1 MRFVFVTD
9 ELPRAGA
16 AGHLAMNH
24 AIISW
29 LLAGGHEVV
38 VLLLSGRLRWPVE
51 RYGVAA
57 VAGPSVFCWGGYLV
71 ASVPAAVGI
80 LARRVTERL
89 PGPLVRIL
97 RPAAMRHRGGADA
110 VLGTILSSE
119 RAAWCA
125 RRIGQMRPDAVLV
138 DTMFR
143 AGVLAAPEVAGMHS
157 LIIAHDV
164 FHLRHRALSSAG
176 YVVRPAGLT
185 REMEAAQLNLA
196 RAIAAIQPEEAAII
210 KTMCPARE
218 VFVASMPAL
227 ACPRPADVA
236 RVPNRLVFLGSASL
250 PNLDGLRWF
259 LDAVWPHLRRWRGD
273 VTLDIAGD
281 CGVRLARLPEGVS
294 RRGRL
299 KTLAP
304 VLHRASLA
312 IAPLRVGSGLKIKL
326 LDYARHGLM
335 TVGTPASL
343 AGFAADPAAPF
354 IAASGDL
361 GFAAAIIRQL
371 GAPAEDERALS
382 YIGRHYGMAASF
394 AALGAAL
401 GLPQPA
407 MAG

>member
-9 ELPRAGA
+9 ELPRPGA

-29 LLAGGHEVV
+29 LLAGGHGVE

-51 RYGVAA
+51 HYGLTA
-57 VAGPSVFCWGGYLV
+57 VAGPSVVCWGGYLV
-71 ASVPAAVGI
+71 ASAPAAVGI

-89 PGPLVRIL
+89 PAPLARIL
-97 RPAAMRHRGGADA
+97 RPGMMRQRGGADA
-110 VLGTILSSE
+110 VLGSMLSAE

-125 RRIGQMRPDAVLV
+125 RRIGQTRPDAVLV

-143 AGVLAAPEVAGMHS
+143 AAVLTAPEVAGIPGV
-157 LIIAHDV
+157 IIAHDV
-164 FHLRHRALSSAG
+164 FYLRHRALSSAG
-176 YVVRPAGLT
+176 YVVRPVGLT
-185 REMEAAQLNLA
+185 REMEAAQLNAA
-196 RAIAAIQPEEAAII
+196 RAIAAIQPEEAAVI
-210 KTMCPARE
+210 KEMCPERE
-218 VFVASMPAL
+218 VFVASMPAV
-227 ACPRPADVA
+227 ACPRPAEVA
-236 RVPNRLVFLGSASL
+236 RLPNRLVFLGSASL

-281 CGVRLARLPEGVS
+281 CGGRLARVPEGVS

-326 LDYARHGLM
+326 LDYARHGLV

-371 GAPAEDERALS
+371 GAPADDERALAD
-382 YIGRHYGMAASF
+382 IGRHYGMAASF
-394 AALGAAL
+394 GALGAAL
-401 GLPQPA
+401 GLPQPVLA
-407 MAG
+407 A

>member
-1 MRFVFVTD
+1 
-9 ELPRAGA
+9 
-16 AGHLAMNH
+16 
-24 AIISW
+24 
-29 LLAGGHEVV
+29 
-38 VLLLSGRLRWPVE
+38 
-51 RYGVAA
+51 
-57 VAGPSVFCWGGYLV
+57 
-71 ASVPAAVGI
+71 
-80 LARRVTERL
+80 
-89 PGPLVRIL
+89 
-97 RPAAMRHRGGADA
+97 
-110 VLGTILSSE
+110 
-119 RAAWCA
+119 
-125 RRIGQMRPDAVLV
+125 
-138 DTMFR
+138 
-143 AGVLAAPEVAGMHS
+143 
-157 LIIAHDV
+157 
-164 FHLRHRALSSAG
+164 
-176 YVVRPAGLT
+176 
-185 REMEAAQLNLA
+185 
-196 RAIAAIQPEEAAII
+196 
-210 KTMCPARE
+210 
-218 VFVASMPAL
+218 MPAL

-281 CGVRLARLPEGVS
+281 CGARLARLPEGVS